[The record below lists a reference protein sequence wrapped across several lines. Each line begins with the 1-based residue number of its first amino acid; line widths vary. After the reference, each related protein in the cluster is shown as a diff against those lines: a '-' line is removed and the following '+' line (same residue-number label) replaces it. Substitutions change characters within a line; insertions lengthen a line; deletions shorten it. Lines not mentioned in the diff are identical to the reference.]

1 MALINYTDISRTDS
15 VTVDKGTAVRLVCN
29 NRGVAGLYIILYQW
43 IIQGISGVISNEM
56 VLEVTPNATIS
67 YVCAEILSSLH
78 GRFRQFEIITII
90 VLGM

>member
-56 VLEVTPNATIS
+56 VRYRSDTTSHSLEIFFSTSARITLDLCRVFKPATKK
-67 YVCAEILSSLH
+67 
-78 GRFRQFEIITII
+78 
-90 VLGM
+90 